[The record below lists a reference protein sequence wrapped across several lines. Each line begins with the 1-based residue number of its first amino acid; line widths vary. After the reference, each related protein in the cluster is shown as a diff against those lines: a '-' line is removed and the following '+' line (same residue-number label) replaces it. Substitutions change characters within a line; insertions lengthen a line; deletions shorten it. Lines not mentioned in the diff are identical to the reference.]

1 MLVALSMSIRTSQ
14 QFPPPPSP
22 LRRVTY
28 IYIYISFVSY
38 SISVVHAMTCDEG
51 GGGWKSER
59 KKRLTHEGG
68 FGEKQWR

>member
-1 MLVALSMSIRTSQ
+1 MLVALSMSTRTSQ
-14 QFPPPPSP
+14 QFPPLPRYVGLP
-22 LRRVTY
+22 